1 MRLFSPVRV
10 ITLGNKLKERFAPR
24 RFTLLFHQ
32 INDEGKW
39 VFLNGPTH
47 TLCYCHVC
55 PPLCGSFGLGFSIC
69 VSAGAPST
77 FHLHNSIIGL
87 APKAQPINNLAVASR
102 SSFSK
107 ALIRR
112 LRRGMW
118 YSRWR

>member
-10 ITLGNKLKERFAPR
+10 ITLGNKLKERFASR

-55 PPLCGSFGLGFSIC
+55 PPLCGSFGFGFPIC
-69 VSAGAPST
+69 VSPGAPSIL
-77 FHLHNSIIGL
+77 FCMSLLNSEQL
-87 APKAQPINNLAVASR
+87 PYLP
-102 SSFSK
+102 
-107 ALIRR
+107 ALILANRVEGR
-112 LRRGMW
+112 MLK
-118 YSRWR
+118 